1 MSSGRG
7 ILRGVPA
14 HDYEGSEM
22 RESYAEQLE
31 RLEAAKRALRNAL
44 EFINDDLHLTADG
57 IAARQTLLREIEA
70 IEQDVEAI
78 RQEHW
83 PG

>member
-1 MSSGRG
+1 
-7 ILRGVPA
+7 
-14 HDYEGSEM
+14 
-22 RESYAEQLE
+22 
-31 RLEAAKRALRNAL
+31 LEAAKRALRNAL

-70 IEQDVEAI
+70 IEQDLEAI